1 MKNSPPIVGG
11 FSRLVRRRRLGTSTM
26 PSVAVGNFMGRR
38 LSVGRPH
45 PQVSTIPF
53 RATLSTTSLASSP
66 SNPPKRSNP
75 HRSRRFHLPNHALRP
90 RPNNLPLR
98 LTALAAGFNSLL
110 SSLLTP
116 ESGLASFSLPA
127 SALPAMQ
134 GNALAAIAMCLYYS
148 LAAYQ
153 ENRAFFIAT
162 VPMRLLTAIVF
173 GRHQGVWKTASLWE
187 GFGAILTL
195 GALIMTKERKGTKG

>member
-1 MKNSPPIVGG
+1 
-11 FSRLVRRRRLGTSTM
+11 M
-26 PSVAVGNFMGRR
+26 PSAPA
-38 LSVGRPH
+38 L
-45 PQVSTIPF
+45 TIYF
-53 RATLSTTSLASSP
+53 
-66 SNPPKRSNP
+66 
-75 HRSRRFHLPNHALRP
+75 FGF
-90 RPNNLPLR
+90 
-98 LTALAAGFNSLL
+98 TALAAGLNSLL

-134 GNALAAIAMCLYYS
+134 GNALAAIAMGLYYS

-153 ENRAFFIAT
+153 ENWAFFIAT

-173 GRHQGVWKTASLWE
+173 GRYQGVWKTASLWE

-195 GALIMTKERKGTKG
+195 GALIMTKERRGTKGWGRK